1 MFSNQMR
8 YCRSGIAIAALLA
21 FAFLANGVF
30 ATTFYPDV
38 MGTNVWFRNIS
49 ENTQTAGDPEPLY
62 GPPTAMGDVL
72 DFNPNN
78 YGFDASSND
87 GSVDTTN
94 GAVSLMI
101 EAKPGFTLDTVGIDE
116 SGLVNLF
123 TLGGGDPFASVTS
136 LVELTIAEIDGAAVV
151 PINLPGVMLS
161 FTPSGGDFQH
171 SVDAAGPQY
180 SSAWQGSA
188 DIDLVAELNS
198 RQISYNQGVTKV
210 SLRVDNFLLAAAG
223 GVGSLASIDKNE
235 FMISLGTASFNN
247 IPEPA
252 TFGLAVVGILAAMRM
267 RRRQRSLAC

>member
-1 MFSNQMR
+1 MFSNQVR
-8 YCRSGIAIAALLA
+8 YCRGGIPIAALLS
-21 FAFLANGVF
+21 FVFLANSVF

-38 MGTNVWFRNIS
+38 MGTNVWFRDIS
-49 ENTQTAGDPEPLY
+49 ENTQTIGDPEPLY
-62 GPPTAMGDVL
+62 GPPIAMGDVL

-78 YGFDASSND
+78 YGFSASSND
-87 GSVDTTN
+87 GSVDTTS

-116 SGLVNLF
+116 SGFVNLF

-136 LVELTIAEIDGAAVV
+136 LVELTISEIDGVAVV

-188 DIDLVAELNS
+188 DIDLFAELDN
-198 RQISYNQGVTKV
+198 RLISYTQGVTKV

-235 FMISLGTASFNN
+235 FVISLGTGVINN

-252 TFGLAVVGILAAMRM
+252 TFGLAVIGLFGAMQM
-267 RRRQRSLAC
+267 RRRQRQLA